1 MADDFLNSLRAGGPD
16 SPVHVVLHHRRGWL
30 SRLWYWL
37 VFLSL
42 LASVAI
48 NLWTYRNQRLYFAG
62 VEGPTERFHSGN
74 RQAADKLAIIRISG
88 TISPPFTHQILNE
101 IRQAKEDN
109 TVRGVLLAINS
120 PGGLVADSHQIHH
133 RLRELSVEK
142 PVIVSFGS
150 LAASGGYYV
159 AMGAGPESRIFAEP
173 TTWTG
178 SIGVIIPHYE
188 VTGLAEKLG
197 VEAVPL
203 KTGEFKD
210 ALSPFRPMTD
220 RDREVWDN
228 ILNQAFEQFIDVID
242 QGRPNLDAEQ
252 VRALATGQIYTARDA
267 RENGLVDELGYEE
280 DALDALRK
288 KSGLSD
294 PRIVEYEARSPVW
307 TWLIGLA
314 PQPAPSSWPLG
325 WEGGTPRA
333 LYLFAG
339 GASALQNTAFHAA
352 RINSGRE

>member
-1 MADDFLNSLRAGGPD
+1 MTDDFLNSLRPGGPG
-16 SPVHVVLHHRRGWL
+16 SPVHVVLHHKRGWL
-30 SRLWYWL
+30 ARLWYWL
-37 VFLSL
+37 VFLALIGSI
-42 LASVAI
+42 AV
-48 NLWTYRNQRLYFAG
+48 NLWTYRNHRHYFAG
-62 VEGPTERFHSGN
+62 LQGPEERYHSGSS
-74 RQAADKLAIIRISG
+74 RAADKLAIIRISG
-88 TISPPFTHQILNE
+88 TISPPFTSQILAD
-101 IRQAKEDN
+101 IKRAKEDDR
-109 TVRGVLLAINS
+109 VRGVLLAINS

-142 PVIVSFGS
+142 PIVVSFGS

-188 VTGLAEKLG
+188 VVGLAEKLG
-197 VEAVPL
+197 VEAAPL

-220 RDREVWDN
+220 RDKEVWGN
-228 ILNQAFEQFIDVID
+228 ILNQAFEQFVEVID
-242 QGRPNLDAEQ
+242 QARPKLDAEQ
-252 VRALATGQIYTARDA
+252 VRALATGQIYTAKDA

-288 KSGLSD
+288 KTGLAD
-294 PRIVEYEARSPVW
+294 PKVIEYESPSPVW
-307 TWLIGLA
+307 TWLIGLS
-314 PQPAPSSWPLG
+314 PRPAASPWPLG

-333 LYLFAG
+333 LYLFSAG
-339 GASALQNTAFHAA
+339 GSDVGA
-352 RINSGRE
+352 GRR